1 MTFVPHIFV
10 CIPER
15 VLCYFT
21 YILSVDF
28 DLVSCLAYK
37 MYRCLEVPFTEY
49 SIGIYMKFL
58 HLIHSNTSPNYIKHP
73 NPNPNPNL
81 DVPL

>member
-1 MTFVPHIFV
+1 MTFVFHIFV
-10 CIPER
+10 CIPKR

-37 MYRCLEVPFTEY
+37 TYRCLEVPFTEY
-49 SIGIYMKFL
+49 SIRIYMKFL
-58 HLIHSNTSPNYIKHP
+58 HLIHSNASSNYIKHIKP
-73 NPNPNPNL
+73 
-81 DVPL
+81 